1 MADDP
6 ILLKGKRAIVTGGGR
21 GIGRAIVV
29 KLAQRGARVA
39 VWDINGEHAK
49 DTARTVDSLFVQTK
63 PYTVDVSQKAQV
75 DEAARAVLAD
85 LGGIDILVNNAGWD
99 RLMPFVETDEAFW
112 DRVIAVN
119 YKGVLNCTRAVLDHM
134 IAQRAGTI
142 VSVASDAGRVGS
154 SGEAVYSGAKGAVI
168 AFSKTMAR
176 ELARYAITVNVV
188 CPGPTDSGG
197 YGPGAGMMSFGES
210 GQAIIERIV
219 RSVPFRR
226 LARPEEIAEAVA
238 FFASPAAGFITG
250 QTLSVSGGLTM
261 A

>member
-1 MADDP
+1 
-6 ILLKGKRAIVTGGGR
+6 VTGGGR
-21 GIGRAIVV
+21 GIGRAIVF

-39 VWDINGEHAK
+39 VWDIDGEYAE
-49 DTARTVDSLFVQTK
+49 DTARAVDSLLVQTK
-63 PYTVDVSQKAQV
+63 PYTVDVSQKAAV
-75 DEAARAVLAD
+75 DAGARAVLDD

-99 RLMPFVETDEAFW
+99 RLMPFVETDEALW
-112 DRVIAVN
+112 DKVIAVN

-134 IAQRAGTI
+134 IERRTGTI

-154 SGEAVYSGAKGAVI
+154 SGEAVYSGTKGAII

-176 ELARYAITVNVV
+176 ELARYSINVNVV

-197 YGPGAGMMSFGES
+197 YGPGTGMMSHGEA
-210 GQAIIERIV
+210 GQAIIDRIV
-219 RSVPFRR
+219 RAVPFRR

-238 FFASPAAGFITG
+238 FFASPAAAFITG